1 MDADYF
7 LTVANQTMWVLAL
20 ASAPIL
26 IPALLAGLILGM
38 IQAATSINEQ
48 TLSFV
53 PKLLVVA
60 FSIMI
65 FGSLILGLLS
75 DFTVGMFERIPEPP
89 GPHNSSACLC
99 AHTFAALCDHAP
111 RAVAVSRARSI
122 GCPRHAR
129 ERRWAA
135 AAASFATA
143 SPPHGRPS

>member
-7 LTVANQTMWVLAL
+7 LTVANQTMCVLAL

-60 FSIMI
+60 FSIMV
-65 FGSLILGLLS
+65 FGSLILGLLT
-75 DFTVGMFERIPEPP
+75 DFTVGMFERIPD
-89 GPHNSSACLC
+89 L
-99 AHTFAALCDHAP
+99 
-111 RAVAVSRARSI
+111 VK
-122 GCPRHAR
+122 
-129 ERRWAA
+129 
-135 AAASFATA
+135 
-143 SPPHGRPS
+143 